1 MEMEWKRNQW
11 MAKIKRLMLE
21 KEQRRRRALEEAEEA
36 DFWDNWQNNTAARI
50 GKITPPLMRII
61 LKQELREVAGFYRV
75 QMDKKVLEPFKMS
88 QGADLCTRSEG

>member
-1 MEMEWKRNQW
+1 

-36 DFWDNWQNNTAARI
+36 DVWENWQNNTTARM
-50 GKITPPLMRII
+50 GKLTPPLMRII